1 MHGCEWTNPS
11 GSDSN
16 TGSRPYAA
24 LKQLALLL
32 VTLLAAQATA
42 QERPSRAGSNRQIL
56 LRVPRAEEVWVEP
69 NVVYKQDEGS
79 PALHLDIYY
88 PPDFAQD
95 TSLPVVVFMNGGGF
109 RDFKDFPGYES
120 WARATAASGMAAVTF
135 ESLPGQIEADVEDL
149 MVYLAG
155 HAATLGIDA
164 DNMCWWAC
172 ADSVARTLPLALQE
186 DRKYL
191 RCAVVYY
198 GMSEYSLMG
207 DTRPDLPIF
216 LVKAGNDSQIIN
228 ARIDRFVQKASASNR
243 DLTYVIYASGRCAF
257 DIFDDTVR
265 TRAIIQDT
273 LDFMKLHLSPA
284 VQAEV
289 EETAL
294 IREANAARKSR
305 DWTAMATAYEKI
317 VQRQPENGEAHF
329 QLGYAQL
336 ALGSLDESIAS
347 FERTIELGCSV
358 PSASYNIG
366 CGYAR
371 KGGAGDK
378 DQAFAWLHRALDAGF
393 SDHILLKDDPDL
405 ANLRGDER
413 FSLVLKKCATNRRN

>member
-1 MHGCEWTNPS
+1 
-11 GSDSN
+11 
-16 TGSRPYAA
+16 
-24 LKQLALLL
+24 
-32 VTLLAAQATA
+32 VILLAAEAGA
-42 QERPSRAGSNRQIL
+42 QDYRPSRQSSNRQIL

-69 NVVYKQDEGS
+69 NIVFKEGEGS
-79 PALHLDIYY
+79 AALHLDVYY

-95 TSLPVVVFMNGGGF
+95 TSLPVVVFMNGIGL
-109 RDFKDFPGYES
+109 RDLKDFPSYES

-149 MVYLAG
+149 MIYLAG
-155 HAATLGIDA
+155 NAATLGIDA

-172 ADSVARTLPLALQE
+172 SDSVPRTLPLALQE
-186 DRKYL
+186 DRRYL

-198 GMSEYSLMG
+198 GMGEYPLMG
-207 DTRPDLPIF
+207 DMRSDLPIF
-216 LVKAGNDSQIIN
+216 LVKAGLDVKVTN
-228 ARIDRFVQKASASNR
+228 ARIDRFVQKASAANR
-243 DLTYVIYASGRCAF
+243 DLTYVIYASGRHAF
-257 DIFDDTVR
+257 DIYDDTVR
-265 TRAIIQDT
+265 TRAIIQGT

-284 VQAEV
+284 VQSEI

-317 VQRQPENGEAHF
+317 LQRQPKNGEAHF

-336 ALGSLDESIAS
+336 ALGSLDASIRS
-347 FERTIELGCSV
+347 FERAIEFGCSV
-358 PSASYNIG
+358 AFSSYNIG

-371 KGGAGDK
+371 KGGVGDK
-378 DQAFAWLHRALDAGF
+378 DQAFVWLHRALDAGF
-393 SDHILLKDDPDL
+393 SDHILLKVDPDL

-413 FSLVLKKCATNRRN
+413 FSLVLQKCAGNGRD